1 MTLWLSEPL
10 AININPFFYQ
20 SSKQTPTLGI
30 ISSLDNPQFISIC
43 LQTNLRY
50 YGVLLFLFFQ
60 QRILIKERLLVFVC
74 FNIDMNFEYYWYKLY
89 LTLIVKNILDT
100 KWLEH
105 YYIYPIQFLS
115 LLIWPYCTMVLKWSI
130 TFFLALSNS
139 LPLWSGVGE
148 RGFCAIWFLFWFFF
162 LLIWRFAF

>member
-115 LLIWPYCTMVLKWSI
+115 FLIVSHIFIMANYLYLCKCWL
-130 TFFLALSNS
+130 
-139 LPLWSGVGE
+139 
-148 RGFCAIWFLFWFFF
+148 WFLYDDRHE
-162 LLIWRFAF
+162 IWYNIVYFSIRFICKWKYIE